1 MGMAEQDSNRLYEQQ
16 VQIGGMTCAS
26 CVARVEKALKK
37 IEGVVEASVNLSTE
51 KAFIKS
57 QQPIAA
63 AMLVQAIEKSGFD
76 VPTQQFDLN
85 IEGMTCASC
94 VARVEKALKKVEGV
108 LDAQVNLAT
117 EKAHVSAINSVP
129 LSKLTQA
136 VQKAGFDIQSD
147 RIELAIEGM
156 TCASCVARVEKALL
170 TVEGVS
176 EAQVNLATE
185 TAWVKASHAQIP
197 ALIAAVEKA
206 GYQATIKSG
215 RDMSTDSHDAFQEKK
230 ANETA
235 QLKRDLWLAVI
246 LTAPVFILEMGS
258 HLIPAFHHF
267 IAYTLGTQNSWYLQF
282 VLTTLVL
289 MIPGLRFY
297 QHGIPALLRLAPDM
311 NSLVAVGTIAAYGFS
326 CIATF
331 FPQLL
336 PQSTVHVYFEA
347 AAVIVALIL
356 LGRYL
361 EAKAKGKTSEAIQYL
376 VGLQPKTA
384 RVQQN
389 NHWVDLA
396 IADVQQGMLIEIRPG
411 EKVAVD
417 GEVIAGQSYID
428 EAMISGEPLPV
439 AKQAGDQVVGGT
451 VNQNGTL
458 QIKATAVGQDS
469 VLAQIIQMVEQAQ
482 GSKLPIQAVV
492 DKVTL
497 WFVPAVMAL
506 AALTFIVWF
515 LFGPEPNLTYALVNA
530 VAVLIIACPC
540 AMGLATP
547 TSIMV
552 GTGRAAE
559 LGVLFRKG
567 EALQLLQ
574 QTKVV
579 ALDKTGTLTEGKPLL
594 TDFEVTAD
602 FNQQEVLQL
611 VASVEAKSE
620 HPIAHAIVQAAR
632 EQELEP
638 SEVTDFDSIT
648 GAGVKAQVTGQ
659 QLHIGAERLMQ
670 DLGLNV
676 DLFRATAQKLG
687 DQGRSPLYV
696 AINQKLAAIIA
707 VADPI
712 KPTTYSAIQALHD
725 QGLKVAM
732 ITGDHQYTAQ
742 AIAKQLKI
750 DQVIAEVLPHEKVD
764 AVRQLQQQYG
774 VLTFVGDGIND
785 APALAQADVGMA
797 IGTGTDV
804 AIEAA
809 DVVLMSGNLQHVATG
824 IGLSQATMRN
834 IKQNLFWAF
843 VYNIALIPIA
853 AGVLYPFWGILL
865 SPMFA
870 AGAMALSSVFVVSNA
885 LRLKAYQPVQFKES
899 V

>member
-63 AMLVQAIEKSGFD
+63 AALVQAIEKSGFD

-156 TCASCVARVEKALL
+156 TCASCVARVEKALMK
-170 TVEGVS
+170 VEGVS

-197 ALIAAVEKA
+197 ALIAEVEKA

-267 IAYTLGTQNSWYLQF
+267 IAHTLGTQNSWYLQF

-289 MIPGLRFY
+289 MIPGRRFY

-417 GEVIAGQSYID
+417 GEVVAGQSYID

-506 AALTFIVWF
+506 AALTFMVWF

-602 FNQQEVLQL
+602 FNQQTVLQL

-632 EQELEP
+632 EQELEL
-638 SEVTDFDSIT
+638 SKVTDFDSIT
-648 GAGVKAQVTGQ
+648 GAGVKAQVAGQ

-712 KPTTYSAIQALHD
+712 KPTTYSAIQALHE

-732 ITGDHQYTAQ
+732 ITGDHQHTAQ

-853 AGVLYPFWGILL
+853 AGVLYPFWSILL

-885 LRLKAYQPVQFKES
+885 LRLKAYQPAQFKES

>member
-26 CVARVEKALKK
+26 CVARVENALKK

-147 RIELAIEGM
+147 RIELTIEGM

-170 TVEGVS
+170 KVEGVS
-176 EAQVNLATE
+176 EAQVNLAIE

-197 ALIAAVEKA
+197 ALIAEVEKA

-267 IAYTLGTQNSWYLQF
+267 IAHTLGTQNSWYLQF

-289 MIPGLRFY
+289 IIPGRRFY

-331 FPQLL
+331 FPELL

-384 RVQQN
+384 RVEQN
-389 NHWVDLA
+389 DHWVDLA
-396 IADVQQGMLIEIRPG
+396 ISDVQQGMLIEIRPG

-417 GEVIAGQSYID
+417 GEVVAGQSYID

-458 QIKATAVGQDS
+458 KIKATAVGQDS

-506 AALTFIVWF
+506 AALTFMVWF

-602 FNQQEVLQL
+602 FNQQTVLQL

-632 EQELEP
+632 EQELELMD
-638 SEVTDFDSIT
+638 VTDFDSIT
-648 GAGVKAQVTGQ
+648 GAGVKAQVSGQ

-676 DLFRATAQKLG
+676 DLFRDTAQKLG

-732 ITGDHQYTAQ
+732 ITGDHQHTAQ